1 MAGGFVHIPWYATA
15 LRGDRLEAVLLDTS
29 AAALRYGA
37 TSWQVHRSR
46 DDRYKLL
53 QMVAFDSKED
63 FERWWAGR
71 EMVDMRVITSGW
83 WQVPVLYVWH
93 DLCGAG
99 QIGDG
104 NGNGVPEPAPEPSAD
119 AVA

>member
-1 MAGGFVHIPWYATA
+1 
-15 LRGDRLEAVLLDTS
+15 
-29 AAALRYGA
+29 
-37 TSWQVHRSR
+37 
-46 DDRYKLL
+46 
-53 QMVAFDSKED
+53 MVAFDSKED

-99 QIGDG
+99 EIGTATATACR
-104 NGNGVPEPAPEPSAD
+104 EPAPEPAAD
-119 AVA
+119 VVA